1 MGANLWLFNLV
12 GATVHT
18 GHEKIWPFKHKDV
31 KVRGHANNI
40 IRQSF
45 CLSGTDNLTGF
56 SHQETKERVKLGVPP
71 QVSAFPGTLNS
82 SHDPAC

>member
-56 SHQETKERVKLGVPP
+56 SHQENKREGETRSP
-71 QVSAFPGTLNS
+71 SPGLCLS
-82 SHDPAC
+82 RDSE